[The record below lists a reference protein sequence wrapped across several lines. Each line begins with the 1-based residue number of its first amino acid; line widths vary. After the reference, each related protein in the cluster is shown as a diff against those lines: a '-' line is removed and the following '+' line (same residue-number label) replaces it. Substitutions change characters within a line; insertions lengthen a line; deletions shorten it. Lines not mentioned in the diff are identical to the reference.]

1 MKAWVGWGVVGYVGE
16 ALGQDIQRADGE
28 RGSQLGG
35 VGGRGGGN
43 ARGMGLRG
51 EGEGEGGGPLRYG
64 ETPSLRARRRGGETS
79 GVGGGGGR

>member
-28 RGSQLGG
+28 GGSQLGG
-35 VGGRGGGN
+35 VGGRGGG
-43 ARGMGLRG
+43 
-51 EGEGEGGGPLRYG
+51 PLGYG